1 MNLFDPNG
9 KFMEIWNTVFDYF
22 KLGLLCMLLCLPV
35 ITAGASMT
43 AAFFVAMKMIR
54 GEAPAIWKPYWSS
67 FKQNFKQATA
77 LWLMILAVF
86 ALLGMD
92 WYLVMQMESTVV
104 NRIVRAG
111 TFIAVLIIAMIF
123 IYLFPLLARYQL
135 TNREIMK
142 NAVIFA
148 ILNFPK
154 NLVAIVLMILF
165 GFLCDYVY
173 EGLPFYICV
182 FPAIMLY
189 YVGKISVT
197 IFNKKIEQREGEMN
211 DGESNL

>member
-1 MNLFDPNG
+1 
-9 KFMEIWNTVFDYF
+9 MEIWNTVFDYF

-154 NLVAIVLMILF
+154 NLINCIDDFIFSVIMCMRGYLGRSSSLCNRFTSFIAKYDYNACTGTACTSKLF
-165 GFLCDYVY
+165 WEDCGCAGCRRKWKYV
-173 EGLPFYICV
+173 
-182 FPAIMLY
+182 
-189 YVGKISVT
+189 
-197 IFNKKIEQREGEMN
+197 
-211 DGESNL
+211 